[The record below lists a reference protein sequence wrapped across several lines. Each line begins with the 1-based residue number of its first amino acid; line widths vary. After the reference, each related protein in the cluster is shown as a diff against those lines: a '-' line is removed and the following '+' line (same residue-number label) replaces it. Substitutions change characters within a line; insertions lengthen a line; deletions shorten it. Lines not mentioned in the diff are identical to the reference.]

1 MFFINSLKDAGICA
15 AVLVL
20 VKHDPIVLD
29 KGIKGHQ
36 NIEFTRYLARKLR
49 KEDSLRRMAVG
60 EQMADNGEGAHG
72 GLGPVLPVVYLA
84 CHC

>member
-1 MFFINSLKDAGICA
+1 LKDACICA

-29 KGIKGHQ
+29 KGIKGYQ

-60 EQMADNGEGAHG
+60 EQMADNGSVAVNSWA
-72 GLGPVLPVVYLA
+72 LLI
-84 CHC
+84 